1 MFCAGYVLLWIYLIG
16 IYMFCEDVYVLHFLL
31 DTFQTADFLVC
42 FLGFNNTSKQ
52 GTLKCELSLVKKG
65 KQNIKNVL
73 LSRNIDSRRPYNCWI
88 R

>member
-1 MFCAGYVLLWIYLIG
+1 MCSTFYWIHFKQL
-16 IYMFCEDVYVLHFLL
+16 MFCEYLYVLHFLL
-31 DTFQTADFLVC
+31 DTFQAADVLVC